1 MASFM
6 TRRNARPLWLAKFIA
21 TRYISVGK
29 RSQLVSFM
37 SAVSIFG
44 LALGVTILIT
54 VLSVM
59 NGFDREVREN
69 ILGIVPHITLS
80 TGENFSQQDWQQ
92 LEEMVAQRADV
103 EAVAP
108 LIEQTGIVA
117 NAAYSKGVLVN
128 GIDAG
133 REASISLLDRFMV
146 AGSLAALADE
156 RWGVVLGQTLAANL
170 GVSVGDS
177 VDLFSLAINVNPLTP
192 LPSYRAFRVVGIYRV
207 GTQELDSELAVINI
221 AAARALFKL
230 RNSYTGLRVRLQD
243 VLAADQVR
251 LELQPQLPPGMQLV
265 TWTQLFGSVY
275 ENILFSRTIVGLMLW
290 LLVAVAAFNLV
301 VSLIMVVRDKRSDIA
316 ILRTMGASPRTIGQ
330 IFMLQ
335 GFMVGVIG
343 VAIGITLGVLA
354 ALGVGDLARLIE
366 SWLGVQLLNAEVY
379 PIDFLPSQIK
389 LSDLVGISLG
399 VLFLSILATI
409 YPARRAASVQPAEAL
424 RTE

>member
-1 MASFM
+1 M

>member
-1 MASFM
+1 M

-80 TGENFSQQDWQQ
+80 TEENFSQQDWQQ
-92 LEEMVAQRADV
+92 LEELVAQRADV

-117 NAAYSKGVLVN
+117 NEIYSKGVLVN
-128 GIDAG
+128 GVDAG

-170 GVSVGDS
+170 GVAVGDS